1 MSALPPKADIAEFEE
16 HVRSVPK
23 ADIMWCSKIPAIR
36 SAVTSKVRKP
46 LGMIRE
52 RANCLEHGRPAP
64 PAGPAVQFG
73 PRRGCLNHRNRPA
86 PAASTRCCTASSCG
100 YENPRDWSAQLAAPS
115 EMQRAYEGPRG
126 HPRIAQFFPSCGF
139 NCGAVQDSANLQR

>member
-1 MSALPPKADIAEFEE
+1 
-16 HVRSVPK
+16 
-23 ADIMWCSKIPAIR
+23 
-36 SAVTSKVRKP
+36 
-46 LGMIRE
+46 MIRE
-52 RANCLEHGRPAP
+52 RANCLKHGRPAP

-73 PRRGCLNHRNRPA
+73 ARRGCLNHRNRPA

-126 HPRIAQFFPSCGF
+126 HPRIAHFFRHAASTVERCKI
-139 NCGAVQDSANLQR
+139 ALTYSDKDEHDR